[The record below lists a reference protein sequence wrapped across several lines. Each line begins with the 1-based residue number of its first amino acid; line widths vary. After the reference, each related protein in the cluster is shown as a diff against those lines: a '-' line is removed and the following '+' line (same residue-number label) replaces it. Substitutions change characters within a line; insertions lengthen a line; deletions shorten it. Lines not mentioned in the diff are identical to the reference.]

1 MLRLLAELNEE
12 RVRHHGGVEPE
23 GGRPEGG
30 RWRRRRVVWLWRRRV
45 RNSYVSRETAAAA
58 PDGSLANSISL
69 WHCSRYKTLILTI
82 EPLGAFQRQLQPRR
96 VDGGWAGGTQQVW
109 RGVCATQSPSNRSN
123 SLLGWVVGVSVGEAL
138 QKVYSK
144 GLFCSHAMVSR
155 RACTP
160 HPLPFTRS
168 PKNTCSLPP
177 PRPLP
182 QTRARKHDPTALT
195 DAARTV
201 RGRLPDRLLAHMMLT
216 PGSFAR
222 AHARCSAARPPKSS

>member
-12 RVRHHGGVEPE
+12 RIRHHGGVEPK
-23 GGRPEGG
+23 GGRPKGG
-30 RWRRRRVVWLWRRRV
+30 RWRRRRVVWLGRRRV

-58 PDGSLANSISL
+58 PDGSLASSISL
-69 WHCSRYKTLILTI
+69 WHSSRYKTLILTI

-109 RGVCATQSPSNRSN
+109 RGVCATNAPSRSSWLARRRGCVRGGSSP
-123 SLLGWVVGVSVGEAL
+123 E
-138 QKVYSK
+138 

-168 PKNTCSLPP
+168 PPRTPAPFHLPARF
-177 PRPLP
+177 PRREPASIRQL
-182 QTRARKHDPTALT
+182 
-195 DAARTV
+195 
-201 RGRLPDRLLAHMMLT
+201 
-216 PGSFAR
+216 
-222 AHARCSAARPPKSS
+222 

>member
-12 RVRHHGGVEPE
+12 RIRHHGGVEPK
-23 GGRPEGG
+23 GGRPKGG
-30 RWRRRRVVWLWRRRV
+30 RWRRRRVVWLGRRRV

-58 PDGSLANSISL
+58 PDGSLASSISL
-69 WHCSRYKTLILTI
+69 WHSSRYKTLILTI

-109 RGVCATQSPSNRSN
+109 RGVCHARGRANSHMHIHLRLNFVNMLGGGGGGSSP
-123 SLLGWVVGVSVGEAL
+123 E
-138 QKVYSK
+138 

-168 PKNTCSLPP
+168 PPRTPAPFHLPARF
-177 PRPLP
+177 PRREPASIQQL
-182 QTRARKHDPTALT
+182 
-195 DAARTV
+195 
-201 RGRLPDRLLAHMMLT
+201 
-216 PGSFAR
+216 
-222 AHARCSAARPPKSS
+222 